1 MTGVIFCQRVLFL
14 TDMTLSIRWVALKTV
29 FWVPVYKLVPFVP
42 SSVQQPGIFCS
53 QREMKGKILRFNLPI
68 SRITRLL
75 DLSRFTTSTSTLV
88 RWPIKAHWVINLN
101 CSYLIQ
107 ISNIHWELKQ
117 SLDKLSMIQFL
128 FSLLI
133 PPFLSYIDCFL
144 DKGVYEIRLKYY
156 RVYSCISTFEQGWPQ
171 KAFKSSRHSRQKLLM
186 QV

>member
-1 MTGVIFCQRVLFL
+1 M
-14 TDMTLSIRWVALKTV
+14 
-29 FWVPVYKLVPFVP
+29 
-42 SSVQQPGIFCS
+42 SSTVQQPGIFCS

-75 DLSRFTTSTSTLV
+75 DFSHFTTSSSALV
-88 RWPIKAHWVINLN
+88 RWPIKAHWIINLN

-133 PPFLSYIDCFL
+133 PPFLSHIDCFL
-144 DKGVYEIRLKYY
+144 DKEFMKSDWNT